1 MSEKK
6 NYSAVFTIV
15 LYNKNP
21 YDSITICNLLNF
33 SNSIEKRIKILIW
46 NNGPKKI
53 NKKDIPIT
61 KNINIDIEIVETI
74 SNISLAIIY
83 NKSIENNNSNLFIFL
98 DDDSVITKNYFF
110 SIFQVD
116 RYKIAI
122 PLITVNGKINYP
134 LYGRRLIKKPF
145 THEALITSK
154 TPIITI
160 GSGLVIGNEVI
171 HIILKK
177 YNKVFD
183 ERYLLYGVDI
193 SFCLRLR
200 QLEKINIKIIPG
212 FEHSLSRLK
221 KEKNSIKDFR
231 KKEISYS
238 VGLTLRYY
246 KPLLYSIIKISAYF
260 IIFNIN
266 FIFKRNNNFY
276 LFLMLKTYIKGYC
289 KR

>member
-134 LYGRRLIKKPF
+134 LYERRLIKKPF

>member
-134 LYGRRLIKKPF
+134 LYRRRLIKKPF